1 MAYACYAFTH
11 RFVVKVRVFNKFF
24 SLDEKFRSHRILIE
38 KFSTRVNRVLKRGDV
53 ARDFY
58 PFVEGDASGTG
69 AGGEGALEVHED
81 ARIAVYDDAAAAP
94 RVVMVEATEVRAYL
108 EEITTTVAK
117 LSREQGGSI
126 PFMVIREI
134 VENFVHAYFQAPT
147 ISILDDG
154 NTIRFSDRGPGIR
167 EKERALEFGTSSATE
182 EMKRYIRGVGS
193 GLPYVQQYMEDK
205 GGSLDIEDNLDG
217 GTVVTISTRPR
228 EEARAVSG
236 GREAGAATSQPQ
248 PVSQPTQTQNGFGF
262 PPMPPSYPMGAMPVA
277 NPQVMGYPQW
287 QTSQQA
293 ASWGTQTQ
301 QGWGGAVAGLGPQ
314 NPPQSPQPTPMATPL
329 PAVTLDDRSRQ
340 ALSYLAERAEAG
352 PTDLV
357 RAFGSSAATW
367 SRALSAMAAQGLV
380 SKVGQKYQ
388 LTGIGRALS

>member
-1 MAYACYAFTH
+1 M
-11 RFVVKVRVFNKFF
+11 
-24 SLDEKFRSHRILIE
+24 
-38 KFSTRVNRVLKRGDV
+38 

-58 PFVEGDASGTG
+58 PFVEEGDDAGAASGDDRP
-69 AGGEGALEVHED
+69 LEAREA
-81 ARIAVYDDAAAAP
+81 ARIAVYDDASAAP
-94 RVVMVEATEVRAYL
+94 RVVMVEAGEVRGYL
-108 EEITTTVAK
+108 EEITATVAK
-117 LSREQGGSI
+117 LAREQGGTI

-134 VENFVHAYFQAPT
+134 VENFVHAYFRAPT
-147 ISILDDG
+147 ITILDEG

-167 EKERALEFGTSSATE
+167 EKDRALEFGTSSATE

-236 GREAGAATSQPQ
+236 GRDAAGAAAAPAPAPGAPGFAATPTSWPAGM
-248 PVSQPTQTQNGFGF
+248 VAPT
-262 PPMPPSYPMGAMPVA
+262 GAQVA
-277 NPQVMGYPQW
+277 GYPAW
-287 QTSQQA
+287 PAAQQA
-293 ASWGTQTQ
+293 PAYAAPAQA
-301 QGWGGAVAGLGPQ
+301 GWGAPAQGMVPQQPWAPVGGAAPAA
-314 NPPQSPQPTPMATPL
+314 QPYAPA
-329 PAVTLDDRSRQ
+329 PAVPQAAIPQAAAEVAYTLDDRARQ

-367 SRALSAMAAQGLV
+367 SRALSSMAAQGLV
-380 SKVGQKYQ
+380 TKVGQKYH
-388 LTGIGRALS
+388 LTGIGRTLA